1 MQVRSGP
8 VAISALVA
16 NEAQV
21 YIGSATGASL
31 AVAAGL
37 ELTYVAGLINKLD
50 GYFVISAK
58 IRPPEDLKGK
68 AIGVQIIGGSIWMFT
83 QMALDHWGLSTERD
97 KIQMRVLG
105 DQPVL
110 SQAIS
115 TGLVDGEYWATPLG
129 RSCNAAAAGCGQIPN
144 LNIPYQGVG
153 LLARRKLINT
163 PGHGGED
170 A

>member
-1 MQVRSGP
+1 M
-8 VAISALVA
+8 
-16 NEAQV
+16 
-21 YIGSATGASL
+21 
-31 AVAAGL
+31 AAGL

-129 RSCNAAAAGCGQIPN
+129 RSCNAAAAGCRPN
-144 LNIPYQGVG
+144 
-153 LLARRKLINT
+153 T
-163 PGHGGED
+163 
-170 A
+170 